1 VDRQRIDKWL
11 WHARIVRTR
20 GDAVAL
26 ADSGHVR
33 LNGRRVAAASQPV
46 RIGDIVTV
54 ALDRIVR
61 VVEVQGFCERRRG
74 APLARSLYRD
84 IKTP

>member
-1 VDRQRIDKWL
+1 MDRQRIDKWL

-61 VVEVQGFCERRRG
+61 VVEVQGFCDRRRG

-84 IKTP
+84 IETP